1 MQPSELKSPKPPN
14 ISDSTIAQSNRTLE
28 NSPKKKR
35 VSLCKKLEV
44 VYIESFK
51 KFNTVNGS
59 SIEIPRKKRT
69 NEIKCNCMVF

>member
-1 MQPSELKSPKPPN
+1 MEPLELTSPKPPN
-14 ISDSTIAQSNRTLE
+14 ITDSTIDQSRTLE
-28 NSPKKKR
+28 ITPKKKR

-51 KFNTVNGS
+51 KFNIPQGNS
-59 SIEIPRKKRT
+59 LEIPKKKKI

>member
-1 MQPSELKSPKPPN
+1 MQPLELTSPKPPY
-14 ISDSTIAQSNRTLE
+14 ITDSTIDQSRTME
-28 NSPKKKR
+28 NSSKKKR

-51 KFNTVNGS
+51 KFN
-59 SIEIPRKKRT
+59 IPQAFENSKKKKS

>member
-1 MQPSELKSPKPPN
+1 MEPLELTSQKLPN
-14 ISDSTIAQSNRTLE
+14 ITDSTIDQSRTLE
-28 NSPKKKR
+28 ITPKKKR

-51 KFNTVNGS
+51 KFNIPQGNS
-59 SIEIPRKKRT
+59 LEIPKKKKI